1 MFRANERVTTTYIKH
16 FVIEERAGVRML
28 KRMPYQPTK
37 TMNANAS
44 SAFGL
49 IPELENEIGPFQII
63 TVSYYF

>member
-1 MFRANERVTTTYIKH
+1 MFRANERVTMTKINH

-28 KRMPYQPTK
+28 KRLPFQPTK